1 MHSKI
6 SVIYHEESVQSE
18 TIKRASININ
28 PYNLDV
34 IFVDK
39 LSKPWNLCS
48 LGVINGDKIVTEIQS
63 TSYRCKL

>member
-39 LSKPWNLCS
+39 LSKP
-48 LGVINGDKIVTEIQS
+48 
-63 TSYRCKL
+63 